1 MKEFVS
7 AALPWLLTGIAL
19 AILAVNHGM
28 ENQKDGKRRARI
40 AMGAGFGLLLG
51 VVLNSCGLWES
62 HVSWALCW
70 DLCGEWRW
78 GLCTGRRT
86 RIPLQMRNSSDTLF
100 PLSRR
105 HRLTAQPKTAPTG
118 HVKNASGRTLKHKQ
132 ARSSQLRA

>member
-62 HVSWALCW
+62 HVLGLVLGPLWGMAL
-70 DLCGEWRW
+70 GAFH
-78 GLCTGRRT
+78 RT
-86 RIPLQMRNSSDTLF
+86 EDADPPADEEQF
-100 PLSRR
+100 
-105 HRLTAQPKTAPTG
+105 
-118 HVKNASGRTLKHKQ
+118 
-132 ARSSQLRA
+132 

>member
-19 AILAVNHGM
+19 AILAVNHGV

-62 HVSWALCW
+62 HVLGFVLGPLWGIALGA
-70 DLCGEWRW
+70 LH
-78 GLCTGRRT
+78 RT
-86 RIPLQMRNSSDTLF
+86 EDADPPEDEEPL
-100 PLSRR
+100 
-105 HRLTAQPKTAPTG
+105 
-118 HVKNASGRTLKHKQ
+118 
-132 ARSSQLRA
+132 